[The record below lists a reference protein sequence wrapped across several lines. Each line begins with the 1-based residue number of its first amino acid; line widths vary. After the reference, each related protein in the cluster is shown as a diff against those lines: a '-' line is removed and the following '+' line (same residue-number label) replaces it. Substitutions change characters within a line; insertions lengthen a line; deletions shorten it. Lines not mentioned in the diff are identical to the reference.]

1 MMQQRIMV
9 ARFHRSFPLWVF
21 GGISCAMILAF
32 GATTALWALDPR
44 LIDGVSVWA
53 KPLKFELALAIHA
66 GTLALVVSRLHPSF
80 QAGPF
85 MQGVAFAFLAACTI
99 EMGWIFFQAS
109 QGQHSHFN
117 DSTAFHR
124 AMFSVMAFAA
134 VIITW
139 AAAAVAFQ
147 VWRDPD
153 FATGSTVKSGI
164 VLGLVGGTILTLVT
178 AFAIGGRGS
187 PYVGDVPLLTARMMF
202 TGWSLT
208 GGDLRVAHFL
218 ATHMMQAVPI
228 AAVLTIR
235 AQIGFFARYFVFS
248 FAALWAVWV
257 LGEFSAALSGER
269 ALFLSLH
276 F

>member
-1 MMQQRIMV
+1 MQSQILLS
-9 ARFHRSFPLWVF
+9 RFHSTFSLWIF

-32 GATTALWALDPR
+32 GATIALWALDHR
-44 LIDGVSVWA
+44 VIDDVSVWA

-66 GTLALVVSRLHPSF
+66 GTIALVVSRLRPSL
-80 QAGPF
+80 QADAF
-85 MQGVAFAFLAACTI
+85 MRGVAAVFLAACTI
-99 EMGWIFFQAS
+99 EMGWIIFQAS

-117 DSTAFHR
+117 DSTEFHR

-134 VIITW
+134 VIITGT
-139 AAAAVAFQ
+139 AAAVAFQ

-153 FATGSTVKSGI
+153 FATSPAVKIGI
-164 VLGLVGGTILTLVT
+164 LLGLIGGTVLTLVT

-187 PYVGDVPLLTARMMF
+187 PYVGGVPLLTSRMMF

-228 AAVLTIR
+228 VALVLVR
-235 AQIGFFARYFVFS
+235 AKTEGLATYGLLLFS
-248 FAALWAVWV
+248 ALWAVWT
-257 LGEFSAALSGER
+257 LAEFSVALSGDR
-269 ALFLSLH
+269 ALIFIMSP
-276 F
+276 

>member
-1 MMQQRIMV
+1 MRSHILLS
-9 ARFHRSFPLWVF
+9 RFHSTFSLWVF

-32 GATTALWALDPR
+32 GATIALWALDPR
-44 LIDGVSVWA
+44 VIDGVSVWA
-53 KPLKFELALAIHA
+53 KPLKFELALALHA
-66 GTLALVVSRLHPSF
+66 GTIALVVSRLRPSL
-80 QAGPF
+80 QADPF
-85 MQGVAFAFLAACTI
+85 MRGVAAVFLAACMI
-99 EMGWIFFQAS
+99 EMGWIIFQAS

-134 VIITW
+134 VIITGT
-139 AAAAVAFQ
+139 AAAVAFQ

-153 FATGSTVKSGI
+153 FATSPTVRIGI
-164 VLGLVGGTILTLVT
+164 LLGLIGGTVLTLVT

-187 PYVGDVPLLTARMMF
+187 PYVGGVPLLTSRMMF

-228 AAVLTIR
+228 AAALVIR
-235 AQIGFFARYFVFS
+235 ARLRFFAQSFVFG
-248 FAALWAVWV
+248 FAGLWTVWV
-257 LGEFSAALSGER
+257 LVEFGNALSGEP
-269 ALFLSLH
+269 ALFMILH